1 MAQEP
6 KPAPTGA
13 ASTIPGAGTGAGA
26 AAPRPPKLRYQD
38 RPEISETFTDSIK
51 SCIFDGQVMRIEFT
65 VARFDEPGVLG
76 VLEGRQVPV
85 SRLVLSRTALN
96 DLMGRL
102 AQLGDAIRRSG
113 AAPGAPAA
121 PPAPATSAAP
131 TAGADLGLK
140 PTKQ

>member
-1 MAQEP
+1 
-6 KPAPTGA
+6 
-13 ASTIPGAGTGAGA
+13 
-26 AAPRPPKLRYQD
+26 
-38 RPEISETFTDSIK
+38 
-51 SCIFDGQVMRIEFT
+51 MRIEFT

-102 AQLGDAIRRSG
+102 AQLGDAIRLSG
-113 AAPGAPAA
+113 AAPGAPAPTA
-121 PPAPATSAAP
+121 APAVPDT
-131 TAGADLGLK
+131 GLK